1 MNPSPVYID
10 LVLLGGGH
18 AHIEVIRRFGMNPV
32 PGVRLTIIS
41 REIQTPYSGMLPGLV
56 AGHYGFDEA
65 HIDLAPL
72 ARGADARLYED
83 EVVGLDLPN
92 RRVLLRT
99 RPPVAYDWLSIDT
112 GSAPALNAQGAAEHA
127 IPVKPVSNFHPRW
140 ERLRARVL
148 ATRETLRIGVVGGG
162 AGGVELLM
170 AVRHRLRGDLARAGD
185 DVKRLSFH
193 LLAAGADILPGHG
206 NRARRLYRA
215 ALHEAGVELHL
226 GCGVNA
232 VDASGV
238 TTTRGARIALDEIL
252 WVTHAAAPAWPAAAG
267 LATTDDGFIRVD
279 ACLRSVSHPEVFAA
293 GDIAHVVPS
302 PRPKA
307 GVYAVRQGPRLA
319 SNLRHALLGRRLEAF
334 RPQRDA
340 LSLISTGGARA
351 IASRGPFA
359 VAGEWVWRWK
369 DRIDRRF
376 VQRYTRPG
384 SMQRHAMPATPPTAI
399 GAAQVDPMRC
409 GGCGAKLGADA
420 LQGALDGLRPCAR
433 DDVLV
438 GLETPDDAAVVALP
452 PGALAVQTVDQF
464 RSFIDDPW
472 LFGRIAAN
480 HCLGDIFAMGAVPQT
495 ALAIVTLPYASPG
508 KMREELSLLLAG
520 ATSVLEEAHAAL
532 VGGHTGEGAELAL
545 GFAVNGH
552 ARPDELLRKGG
563 AAAGDVLILTK
574 PLGTG
579 VLLAAHMRA
588 LARWPSL
595 SAALESMAQSSGPAV
610 RCLREHGVRAMTD
623 VTGFGL
629 AGHLLEMLRGAP
641 LGARIGLP
649 SLPIFDGAVALARQG
664 VLSSLHPDNLRVL
677 GQTNVDAT
685 LRAHPHFNLCFDPQT
700 AGGLLCAVPR
710 ARADAC
716 LAALHRAGYPA
727 ATVIGEFLTRA
738 ADEPAL
744 RFEG

>member
-1 MNPSPVYID
+1 MNQSPVYVD

-56 AGHYGFDEA
+56 AGHYGFDET
-65 HIDLAPL
+65 HIDLTPL
-72 ARGADARLYED
+72 ARGAGARLYQD

-112 GSAPALNAQGAAEHA
+112 GSAPSLDAQGALEHA
-127 IPVKPVSNFHPRW
+127 IPVKPVGSFHPRW
-140 ERLRARVL
+140 EHLRERVL
-148 ATRETLRIGVVGGG
+148 ATREPLRIGVVGGG

-170 AVRHRLRGDLARAGD
+170 AVRHRLRSELARAGD
-185 DVKRLSFH
+185 DANRLSFH
-193 LLAAGADILPGHG
+193 LVSAAADILPGHG
-206 NRARRLYRA
+206 ARARRLYRA
-215 ALHEAGVELHL
+215 ALLDAGVELHL
-226 GCGVNA
+226 GGSVAA
-232 VDASGV
+232 VDASSV
-238 TTTRGARIALDEIL
+238 TTTSGARIALDEVL

-267 LATTDDGFIRVD
+267 LATTEDGFIRVD

-293 GDIAHVVPS
+293 GDIAHVDPY

-319 SNLRHALLGRRLEAF
+319 TNLHHALLGRRLEAF

-340 LSLISTGGARA
+340 LSIISTGGAHA

-359 VAGEWVWRWK
+359 VAGAWVWRWK

-376 VQRYTRPG
+376 VERYTRPVATRQG
-384 SMQRHAMPATPPTAI
+384 AMPAPLPTMF
-399 GAAQVDPMRC
+399 GATQDEAMRC
-409 GGCGAKLGADA
+409 GGCGAKLGAEA
-420 LQGALDGLRPCAR
+420 LRGALDGLRLPAR
-433 DDVLV
+433 DDVLI
-438 GLETPDDAAVVALP
+438 GLDAPDDAAVVALP
-452 PGALAVQTVDQF
+452 PAALAVQTVDHF

-520 ATSVLEEAHAAL
+520 ATSLLEEEHTAL

-552 ARPDELLRKGG
+552 ALAHELLRKGG
-563 AAAGDVLILTK
+563 AEAGDLLILTK

-595 SAALESMAQSSGPAV
+595 SAALESMAQSNGAAA
-610 RCLREHGVRAMTD
+610 RCLREHGVHAMTD

-629 AGHLLEMLRGAP
+629 AGHLLEMLRNSQLSTSLA
-641 LGARIGLP
+641 LS

-710 ARADAC
+710 TRAAAC

-727 ATVIGEFLTRA
+727 ATVIGEFFTRGA
-738 ADEPAL
+738 REPAL
-744 RFEG
+744 HFEG

>member
-1 MNPSPVYID
+1 MNASPVHVD

-18 AHIEVIRRFGMNPV
+18 AHVEVIRRFAMQPL
-32 PGVRLTIIS
+32 PGVRLTVIS
-41 REIQTPYSGMLPGLV
+41 REIQTPYSGMLPGLI
-56 AGHYGFDEA
+56 AGHYGFDET

-72 ARGADARLYED
+72 ARAADARLYED

-112 GSAPALNAQGAAEHA
+112 GSAPSLNAQGAAEHA
-127 IPVKPVSNFHPRW
+127 IPVKPVSSFHPRW
-140 ERLRARVL
+140 ERLRERVL
-148 ATRETLRIGVVGGG
+148 ATRGPLRIGVVGGG

-170 AVRHRLRGDLARAGD
+170 AVRHRLRGELARAGAD
-185 DVKRLSFH
+185 PDRLGFH
-193 LLAAGADILPGHG
+193 LVSAAPDILPGHAG
-206 NRARRLYRA
+206 RARRLYRA
-215 ALHEAGVELHL
+215 ALRDARVELHL
-226 GCGVNA
+226 DCGVTA

-238 TTTRGARIALDEIL
+238 LTTRGTRIALDEVL

-267 LATTDDGFIRVD
+267 LATTGDGFIRVD

-293 GDIAHVVPS
+293 GDVAHVDPH

-319 SNLRHALLGRRLEAF
+319 ANLRAALLGRRLERF
-334 RPQRDA
+334 RPQREA
-340 LSLISTGGARA
+340 LSLISTGGAHA
-351 IASRGPFA
+351 IASRGRFA
-359 VAGEWVWRWK
+359 VGGDWVWRWK

-376 VQRYTRPG
+376 VGRYAQTRPMPG
-384 SMQRHAMPATPPTAI
+384 HAMPSPLPAAI
-399 GAAQVDPMRC
+399 GAAQVDAMRC
-409 GGCGAKLGADA
+409 GGCGAKLGAEA
-420 LQGALDGLRPCAR
+420 LRGALDGLRTDVRA
-433 DDVLV
+433 DVLI
-438 GLETPDDAAVVALP
+438 GLDTPDDAAVVTLP

-480 HCLGDIFAMGAVPQT
+480 HCLGDIFAMGAEPQT
-495 ALAIVTLPYASPG
+495 ALALVTLPYASPG

-520 ATSVLEEAHAAL
+520 AISLLDEEHTAL

-552 ARPDELLRKGG
+552 ARAGELLRKGG
-563 AAAGDVLILTK
+563 AAAGDALILTK

-595 SAALESMAQSSGPAV
+595 RAALGSMAQSNGPAA

-629 AGHLLEMLRGAP
+629 AGHLFEMLRGAP
-641 LGARIGLP
+641 LGARIGLS
-649 SLPIFDGAVALARQG
+649 SLPVFDGAVALARRG

-677 GQTNVDAT
+677 AQTNVDAT

-710 ARADAC
+710 AHADAS

-727 ATVIGEFLTRA
+727 ATMIGEFFTLEA
-738 ADEPAL
+738 GEPAL
-744 RFEG
+744 HFEG